1 MVISRWPHF
10 FWPTLSAYI
19 VSGLSVKRRCH
30 VPLVLK
36 TLDCHVTENATR
48 HNTTHYQQTKDSRPA
63 HLRHGTANHKPADAE
78 DSAHQQVA
86 HLFQLLSVSYDQPV
100 ISVLDTVL
108 EVRQNLF

>member
-1 MVISRWPHF
+1 MFLNRLRFDRSMVISRWPHF

-86 HLFQLLSVSYDQPV
+86 HLFQLLSVS
-100 ISVLDTVL
+100 
-108 EVRQNLF
+108 